1 MLAVPRMM
9 LGVAHDVPAH
19 PSESMRMDAGV
30 VASRLPATVVPNITR
45 LPPGSTSTRLAT
57 VTLLSVHV
65 APPGTSTS
73 PATRTFAMSP
83 VQGVGT
89 ACAAGTMKANAP
101 AIKTATNPALASF
114 PMSIPPSVAP
124 ARNAR
129 HGTGARQGRVSRI
142 SHAFAESLDAL
153 DAVGVVAVGSPGA
166 PDQYR
171 GAAGPAGA
179 TPPARPVGEDKRRRR
194 DRPRPDRAPRHR
206 PGVAVP
212 VGGSADEEAV
222 DRSGR
227 GCAVRGPDRAPDA
240 RHAAH
245 AVRRAGGSRAD
256 RAMGRESCRGRART
270 RSSRQV
276 PD

>member
-114 PMSIPPSVAP
+114 PMSIPRLLPQRGTLDTAP
-124 ARNAR
+124 ER
-129 HGTGARQGRVSRI
+129 GKDVF
-142 SHAFAESLDAL
+142 HAFHTHLPNHSTLL
-153 DAVGVVAVGSPGA
+153 MP
-166 PDQYR
+166 
-171 GAAGPAGA
+171 
-179 TPPARPVGEDKRRRR
+179 
-194 DRPRPDRAPRHR
+194 
-206 PGVAVP
+206 
-212 VGGSADEEAV
+212 SAW
-222 DRSGR
+222 S
-227 GCAVRGPDRAPDA
+227 
-240 RHAAH
+240 
-245 AVRRAGGSRAD
+245 
-256 RAMGRESCRGRART
+256 
-270 RSSRQV
+270 Q
-276 PD
+276 